1 MFALASRAVVLVF
14 LFAFSTTFAQTV
26 EWWDDTASSNWASL
40 ATPQGVYAVGQ
51 FGEPGPCPSMGS
63 LVKFTS
69 DGVVE
74 WQRVAD
80 LGCASAFG
88 SVAADDDAVYVHGG
102 MQVERNDNFVT
113 VTFVRAYTHD
123 GTALWTYEDTV
134 GGPEGFLENLSI
146 TDRSIAVD
154 ENGVYALSQ
163 TGAQALVRRFDFNGG
178 TRLVPVNR
186 LVLVANRR

>member
-1 MFALASRAVVLVF
+1 
-14 LFAFSTTFAQTV
+14 
-26 EWWDDTASSNWASL
+26 
-40 ATPQGVYAVGQ
+40 
-51 FGEPGPCPSMGS
+51 MGS

-163 TGAQALVRRFDFNGG
+163 TGAQALVRRFDFNGEPG
-178 TRLVPVNR
+178 LVPVGAISGFGGESPVT
-186 LVLVANRR
+186 LAVGDDELFVAFAQEIQPTGGRILR